1 MTFEDVAR
9 FLKTNHQGVM
19 VTFRRRGA
27 AQMSIVTCGYYE
39 GGVAFTTTG
48 DRAKLANLIRNPN
61 CSILVS
67 TLDWSGYAV
76 VEGTADI
83 RFSDRTDR
91 EELRLTL
98 RDVYRACA
106 DREHPDW
113 EEYDRAMVDDRRAA
127 IIVKPLHVYAVRM

>member
-1 MTFEDVAR
+1 MTFDDLVG
-9 FLKTNHQGVM
+9 FLKTNHQGVIT
-19 VTFRRRGA
+19 TFRRRGA

-39 GGVAFTTTG
+39 GGVAFTTTT
-48 DRAKLANLIRNPN
+48 DRAKLANLIRNPR

-67 TLDWSGYAV
+67 TPDWWGYAV
-76 VEGTADI
+76 VEGRADI
-83 RFSDRTDR
+83 RSSDRTDP

-113 EEYDRAMVDDRRAA
+113 EEYDTAMVEDGRAA
-127 IIVKPLHVYAVRM
+127 IIVKPDHVYAVRV